1 MLTFN
6 AYFSGDL
13 STIIPEVLYVK
24 KNIFSDK
31 HKGTKGFYAA
41 LGVSAVM
48 IGSACYYAYDQGEK
62 ISREF
67 ISEKSAEEEAAVGRR
82 VTGIPKA
89 TQPTVRRTAP
99 AVVTAP
105 PIVTV
110 PPVRTVSPAP
120 TIPAAAVN
128 SPAPEKA
135 AEAAAPAQSNSTIT
149 RMENVK
155 PPLDDIS
162 NIIGIFSGS
171 DLVKNETTGSWQT
184 HNGTDF
190 AAEAGSD
197 VYAVSNGYV
206 ASVQNDP
213 LWGVVVVIDHNNG
226 FITRYCGLS
235 DQLSVQQGDMVVSG
249 AQIGVVGNTADI
261 ESALPPH
268 LHLEVLHGGIYVDP
282 VDAITQ

>member
-1 MLTFN
+1 M
-6 AYFSGDL
+6 

-24 KNIFSDK
+24 KNLFSDK
-31 HKGTKGFYAA
+31 HKGSKGFYAA
-41 LGVSAVM
+41 LGISAVM

-67 ISEKSAEEEAAVGRR
+67 MTEQSAEEDAAVGRR

-89 TQPTVRRTAP
+89 TAPPVRRT
-99 AVVTAP
+99 TP

-110 PPVRTVSPAP
+110 PPVVTNPTVRTISPSP
-120 TIPAAAVN
+120 TIPAVAVK
-128 SPAPEKA
+128 PADNETT
-135 AEAAAPAQSNSTIT
+135 ETVAAPSQSNSTIT
-149 RMENVK
+149 HMENVK

-162 NIIGIFSGS
+162 NIIGIFSGN
-171 DLVKNETTGSWQT
+171 DLVRNETTGSWQT

-190 AAEAGSD
+190 AAETGSD

-226 FITRYCGLS
+226 FITKYCGLS

-261 ESALPPH
+261 ESALTPH
-268 LHLEVLHGGIYVDP
+268 LHLEVLHGGVYVDP
-282 VDAITQ
+282 VDAITK